1 MVDRNKIINELFD
14 KKDDYGVYYN
24 KYHNVFYLPYDDD
37 IIDANDT
44 YVKVLKT
51 QHDEI
56 KEGKTYSLGKLLK
69 DLLIL
74 DSDGFKRYIMRDYN
88 GVELQL
94 ENVNNG
100 DLILK
105 GKLSKS
111 KRHYEEF
118 K

>member
-1 MVDRNKIINELFD
+1 MKDRNEIINELFD
-14 KKDDYGVYYN
+14 QKDKYGVCYN
-24 KYHNVFYLPYDDD
+24 NYHNVFYLPCDDD

-56 KEGKTYSLGKLLK
+56 EEGKEYSLGELLK

-74 DSDGFKRYIMRDYN
+74 DSNGFKRYIMRDYN
-88 GVELQL
+88 GIEIQL
-94 ENVNNG
+94 ENVKNG

-105 GKLSKS
+105 GKLNKS
-111 KRHYEEF
+111 KRQLEMW
-118 K
+118 